1 MVIVILQFDPS
12 DLEQFQEGLKAS
24 YGDALLPELIT
35 SLFRD
40 LADRKAD
47 RDQAALFDQYIH
59 SRPSRNGK
67 AKRLKVEGD

>member
-1 MVIVILQFDPS
+1 MVIVILQFDQS
-12 DLEQFQEGLKAS
+12 DLEQLQEGLKRT
-24 YGDALLPELIT
+24 YGEAPLPDLIT
-35 SLFRD
+35 NLFRD

-47 RDQAALFDQYIH
+47 RDQAALFDQYIR